1 MGTWQD
7 ITAVAAGYYHSVGL
21 KADGTVVATGFN
33 DYGQCDVSEWT
44 DIVAVAAGG
53 WHTLGLKADGSIVAT
68 GRNENGQ
75 CETQGWDNMQI
86 P

>member
-1 MGTWQD
+1 M
-7 ITAVAAGYYHSVGL
+7 AA
-21 KADGTVVATGFN
+21 GFN

-53 WHTLGLKADGSIVAT
+53 WHTLGLKADGSIVAA

-75 CETQGWDNMQI
+75 CEILGWDNMMI